1 MAPGTTATGGAPVT
15 QHDGPAPLT
24 LDDLLD
30 DQRDLHRIQRA
41 REVGRLMRRLG
52 WVVAAI
58 GVAALISIVV
68 FWISGDITADEAVEW
83 SATLVM
89 STILAGVAAYGSG
102 MGLTLAASNL
112 ARRLQQVGVTPEP
125 LESEPEER

>member
-1 MAPGTTATGGAPVT
+1 
-15 QHDGPAPLT
+15 
-24 LDDLLD
+24 
-30 DQRDLHRIQRA
+30 
-41 REVGRLMRRLG
+41 MRRLG